1 MATPLRGRE
10 GKGREGGERRRRERE
25 REKWREEGKSKGRR
39 EGRREGKRRD
49 TLLSEVMLADL
60 CEGLLCVVLEEQGI
74 DVQMVCECEV
84 GMVVGVGVIGFQRRK
99 LLDFQSGRRERTGQL
114 CLPPILPLLH
124 VITSGT
130 SDRKQGR
137 GEGGCEG
144 EGNK

>member
-1 MATPLRGRE
+1 
-10 GKGREGGERRRRERE
+10 
-25 REKWREEGKSKGRR
+25 
-39 EGRREGKRRD
+39 
-49 TLLSEVMLADL
+49 MLAYL

-74 DVQMVCECEV
+74 DIQMVCECEV

-114 CLPPILPLLH
+114 CLPPIPPLLH

-137 GEGGCEG
+137 GDRGYEG

>member
-1 MATPLRGRE
+1 MERGRKGGRE
-10 GKGREGGERRRRERE
+10 GRREE
-25 REKWREEGKSKGRR
+25 RR
-39 EGRREGKRRD
+39 EGRRREGRRRD
-49 TLLSEVMLADL
+49 TLLSEAMLAYL

-74 DVQMVCECEV
+74 NVQMVCECEV

-99 LLDFQSGRRERTGQL
+99 LLDFQSGRRERAGQL
-114 CLPPILPLLH
+114 CLPPIPPLLH

-137 GEGGCEG
+137 GDRGYEG

>member
-1 MATPLRGRE
+1 
-10 GKGREGGERRRRERE
+10 
-25 REKWREEGKSKGRR
+25 
-39 EGRREGKRRD
+39 
-49 TLLSEVMLADL
+49 MLAYL

-114 CLPPILPLLH
+114 CLPPIPPLLH

-137 GEGGCEG
+137 SEGGYEG